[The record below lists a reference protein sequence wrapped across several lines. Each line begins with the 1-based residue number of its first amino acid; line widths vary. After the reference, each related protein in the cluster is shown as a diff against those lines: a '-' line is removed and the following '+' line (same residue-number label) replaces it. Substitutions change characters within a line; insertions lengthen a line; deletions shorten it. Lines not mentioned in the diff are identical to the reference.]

1 MKLSGKTN
9 AYVVIRIVRVPVVH
23 VRTVS
28 IEVTNVDEVAIRRL
42 LFVAFFPLLQQVFT
56 SVNALYLFGSS
67 LERHL
72 R

>member
-23 VRTVS
+23 VRPVGLK
-28 IEVTNVDEVAIRRL
+28 VTNVDEIAIRRL

-56 SVNALYLFGSS
+56 IRKCFVFIW
-67 LERHL
+67 
-72 R
+72 